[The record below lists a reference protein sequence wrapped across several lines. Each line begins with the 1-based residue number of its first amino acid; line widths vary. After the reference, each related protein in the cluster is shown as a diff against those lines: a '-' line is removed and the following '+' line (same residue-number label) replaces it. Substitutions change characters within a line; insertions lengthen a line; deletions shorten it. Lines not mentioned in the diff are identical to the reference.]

1 MKVIVALI
9 ALTAATLACTLSGAP
24 PTPVI
29 AYEVVVEHATPAGYT
44 APTPLPTIDAA
55 AYYGNREVYVP
66 VVTPVAVEFGNVA
79 YLEED
84 GRYFTDDV
92 LRWSEH
98 IRRWSVQ
105 YGIDEYEIAILM
117 QVGSCG
123 DPNFVDMEALRFGLF
138 AAAPKY
144 YDSRE
149 VNLLDV
155 EVAAEAAL
163 TTFHGI
169 SYGTGGVNAYAAY
182 FDGRH
187 IQAGGGP
194 FTRSDLSQAAYA
206 MWMKGRTGS
215 QVCLGRESDG
225 E

>member
-1 MKVIVALI
+1 MIVALL
-9 ALTAATLACTLSGAP
+9 ALAAATLACTISGTP
-24 PTPVI
+24 PTPAVV
-29 AYEVVVEHATPAGYT
+29 YEVVVEHATPVGYT

-66 VVTPVAVEFGNVA
+66 VITPVAVTFGEVVP
-79 YLEED
+79 LEED
-84 GRYFTDDV
+84 GRYFTPEV

-105 YGIDEYEIAILM
+105 YGIDKYEIAILM

-138 AAAPKY
+138 AAMPKY
-144 YDSRE
+144 YNSRE

-155 EVAAEAAL
+155 ETAAAAAL
-163 TTFHGI
+163 TTFYGI

-206 MWMKGRTGS
+206 MWMKGRTGR
-215 QVCLGRESDG
+215 QVCPGG

>member
-1 MKVIVALI
+1 MRSLI
-9 ALTAATLACTLSGAP
+9 ALLFMAVATLACTLSGAP

-29 AYEVVVEHATPAGYT
+29 AYEVVVEHATPIGYS

-66 VVTPVAVEFGNVA
+66 VVTPVAVEFGDVVP
-79 YLEED
+79 LEED

-92 LRWSEH
+92 LRWSDH

-105 YGIDEYEIAILM
+105 YGVDQYEIAILM

-123 DPNFVDMEALRFGLF
+123 DPDFVDMEALRFGLF
-138 AAAPKY
+138 AAAPRY

-155 EVAAEAAL
+155 ETAAEAAL
-163 TTFHGI
+163 TEFHSMSHGMGGI
-169 SYGTGGVNAYAAY
+169 NTYKTY
-182 FDGRH
+182 F
-187 IQAGGGP
+187 
-194 FTRSDLSQAAYA
+194 TSSDSVDAAYA

-215 QVCLGRESDG
+215 QVCPEG

>member
-1 MKVIVALI
+1 MRIVI
-9 ALTAATLACTLSGAP
+9 ALLALAAATLACTISGAP

-29 AYEVVVEHATPAGYT
+29 VYEVVVENATPVGYT

-55 AYYGNREVYVP
+55 AYYSNREMYVP
-66 VVTPVAVEFGNVA
+66 VVTPVAVTLGEVVP
-79 YLEED
+79 LEEQ
-84 GRYFTDDV
+84 GHYFTDDV
-92 LRWSEH
+92 LRWSDH

-105 YGIDEYEIAILM
+105 YGVSKYEIAILM

-123 DPNFVDMEALRFGLF
+123 DPNFVDMKALRFGLF

-144 YDSRE
+144 YDSGE

-155 EVAAEAAL
+155 ETAAEAAL
-163 TTFHGI
+163 TTFHSI
-169 SYGTGGVNAYAAY
+169 SYGTGGPNAYAAY
-182 FDGRH
+182 FDGLH

-194 FTRSDLSQAAYA
+194 FTRSPLSRAARE
-206 MWMKGRTGS
+206 MWMKGSTGS
-215 QVCLGRESDG
+215 QVCPGG

>member
-1 MKVIVALI
+1 MKMVI
-9 ALTAATLACTLSGAP
+9 ALLALAAAACTLSSTPPAP
-24 PTPVI
+24 AVT
-29 AYEVVVEHATPAGYT
+29 YEVVVEHATPMGYS

-55 AYYGNREVYVP
+55 AYYGSRVYVP
-66 VVTPVAVEFGNVA
+66 VVTPVAVEFGDVVP
-79 YLEED
+79 LEED

-92 LRWSEH
+92 LRWSDH

-105 YGIDEYEIAILM
+105 YGVDEYEIAILM

-123 DPNFVDMEALRFGLF
+123 DPNFMDMRALQFGLF
-138 AAAPKY
+138 AAAPKD

-155 EVAAEAAL
+155 EAAAEAAL
-163 TTFHGI
+163 TAFRGI
-169 SYGTGGVNAYAAY
+169 SYGTGGVNAYAG
-182 FDGRH
+182 FWDGVH

-194 FTRSDLSQAAYA
+194 FTRSDLSEAAYA
-206 MWMKGRTGS
+206 MWMKSITGI
-215 QVCLGRESDG
+215 QVCPEG